1 MRTLKYA
8 LLGQIVMGEKS
19 GYDLMQIFGEDMSH
33 AWYASHSQIYPELRK
48 MVAEG
53 LIGYETEIQGK
64 VLEKKVY
71 AATEKGRKEFEKWMN
86 QTTTITSSPKDEF
99 RLKLMYLS
107 CVSPESFLPR
117 IQEQIAYR
125 SKRME
130 KQVAVMAKYKEP
142 PEDLEELGN
151 YLALKGSL
159 LKEESYIAWLRF
171 CEDTLSERCKK

>member
-53 LIGYETEIQGK
+53 LIEYETEIQGK

-71 AATEKGRKEFEKWMN
+71 AATEKGKKEFEKWMN
-86 QTTTITSSPKDEF
+86 QSVTITSSPKDEF
-99 RLKLMYLS
+99 RLKLLYLN

-117 IQEQIAYR
+117 IEEQIEYR

-130 KQVAVMAKYKEP
+130 KQAAALAKYTEV
-142 PEDLEELGN
+142 PEKLEELGN
-151 YLALKGSL
+151 YLALKGTF
-159 LKEESYIAWLRF
+159 LKEQSYIEWLRF
-171 CEDTLSERCKK
+171 CKNTLSECCKK